1 MSRRFTIAGAALVA
15 VAAIAGQV
23 STAAAQSAPEVRTLS
38 DELGAPFNLA
48 LRNGDVLVADGG
60 LGQVLRIHERHVR
73 SIVEDAPG
81 TAGIAVRNKG
91 GVFAYTTTV
100 GDPMAETT
108 TSTSVELATL
118 MGEHLASAD
127 TFTYEKTANPDQGTH
142 FGLTDPTECQTA
154 TLESVDFPV
163 SYSGAIDSHPYSL
176 VAFRGG
182 WVLADAGGN
191 DLLWIDDEGTISTLA
206 VLPPQPAVITQEAA
220 DELGLD
226 ECIVGETYAFEPVPT
241 DVEARHGELYVTT
254 LPGGPE
260 SAALG
265 ARGAV
270 WRLDPDSGKLTQ
282 LATGILGATNV
293 AVPRW
298 GGVYVTELFGGRI
311 SEVTGGEVHPV
322 LDLPGALAVEA
333 GWRKG
338 VLYAGTLDLSGANPG
353 TVVRIQLHP

>member
-1 MSRRFTIAGAALVA
+1 M
-15 VAAIAGQV
+15 
-23 STAAAQSAPEVRTLS
+23 
-38 DELGAPFNLA
+38 
-48 LRNGDVLVADGG
+48 
-60 LGQVLRIHERHVR
+60 
-73 SIVEDAPG
+73 EDAPG

-100 GDPMAETT
+100 GDPLAETT

-127 TFTYEKTANPDQGTH
+127 TFTYENTANPDQDTH
-142 FGLTDPTECQTA
+142 YGLTDPTECQTA

-191 DLLWIDDEGTISTLA
+191 DLLWIDDEGNISTLA

-226 ECIVGETYAFEPVPT
+226 DCIVGATYAFEPVPT
-241 DVEARHGELYVTT
+241 DVEVRHGELYVTT

-270 WRLDPDSGKLTQ
+270 WRLAPDSGKLTQ

-298 GGVYVTELFGGRI
+298 GGVYVTSCSADLRGDGGRGAP
-311 SEVTGGEVHPV
+311 SPRPARRARRRGPAGARACCT
-322 LDLPGALAVEA
+322 PG
-333 GWRKG
+333 RS
-338 VLYAGTLDLSGANPG
+338 T
-353 TVVRIQLHP
+353 